1 MVLFDFLNSY
11 QCLTLIKIL
20 KLNFKRQ
27 IKAIQYFVLNSSECF
42 MQFSDI
48 LLLKVHQYFCC
59 VPSSHSLKGH
69 TLAFNSYFWKC
80 VCMQNLKY
88 YQSLTNFKRNV
99 FKSGSG
105 EFYGVFSSF
114 SDNTHLA

>member
-1 MVLFDFLNSY
+1 
-11 QCLTLIKIL
+11 
-20 KLNFKRQ
+20 
-27 IKAIQYFVLNSSECF
+27 

-80 VCMQNLKY
+80 VCMQNLKH
-88 YQSLTNFKRNV
+88 YQSLTDFKRNV